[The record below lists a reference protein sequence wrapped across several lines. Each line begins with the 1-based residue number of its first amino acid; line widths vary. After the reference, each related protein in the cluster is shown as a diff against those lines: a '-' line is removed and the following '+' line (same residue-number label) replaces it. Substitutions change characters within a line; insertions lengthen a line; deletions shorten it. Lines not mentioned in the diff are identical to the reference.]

1 MQKKLQ
7 LLLSRFLR
15 DTDATVLLETLI
27 AVPVLTIFAVGVLE
41 FGNIFWQRQQV
52 QIATRDAA
60 RYWSRCRP
68 DFSSCSVTVA
78 RNLAFYGNPEGTGGL
93 RVPGWSDPANLV
105 IEPAVPPAVASP
117 SDIVRVSATLNY
129 LGSPMIR
136 LALPNAV
143 TVTYAHQ
150 ERYIG
155 W

>member
-1 MQKKLQ
+1 MRKQPRS
-7 LLLSRFLR
+7 LLSRFFQ
-15 DTDATVLLETLI
+15 DTDAAVLLETLV
-27 AVPVLTIFAVGVLE
+27 AVPVITILAVGTLE

-68 DFSSCSVTVA
+68 DFSSCSLTIA

-93 RVPGWSDPANLV
+93 RVPGWNNPANLV
-105 IEPAVPPAVASP
+105 IEPAVPPSVASP
-117 SDIVRVSATLNY
+117 TDIVRVSATLDY

-136 LALPNAV
+136 IAIQNAV
-143 TVTYAHQ
+143 TVTYAHE